1 MWLVTPALDYKKAAS
16 KIFAF
21 SVMGEY
27 LADENNKAQFGVYY
41 IDATGAEVYFQDLT
55 SSFEI
60 PSTSSDNLAWRTFFL
75 DLAPYAETIGDVFHM
90 AFRYTSPNGGDGTVT
105 FYVDEVSWGRTDLP
119 NITVTPATIIDS
131 TAVLNE
137 KKTIGT
143 IAVSSANLTNG
154 ITLSIEG
161 ANYNRFSLSAA
172 SLPAEGGSVEVSFE
186 GKEVGVHEAYIRIS
200 SKGAPDKF
208 VPMIVKCNELPTGVE
223 DVQSDNVPC
232 RKVLRNGRI
241 LILRDGKSFNVLGIR
256 VE

>member
-1 MWLVTPALDYKKAAS
+1 
-16 KIFAF
+16 
-21 SVMGEY
+21 
-27 LADENNKAQFGVYY
+27 
-41 IDATGAEVYFQDLT
+41 
-55 SSFEI
+55 
-60 PSTSSDNLAWRTFFL
+60 
-75 DLAPYAETIGDVFHM
+75 M

-119 NITVTPATIIDS
+119 MITVTPATIIDS

-223 DVQSDNVPC
+223 DVQSDNIPC
-232 RKVLRNGRI
+232 TKVLRNGRI